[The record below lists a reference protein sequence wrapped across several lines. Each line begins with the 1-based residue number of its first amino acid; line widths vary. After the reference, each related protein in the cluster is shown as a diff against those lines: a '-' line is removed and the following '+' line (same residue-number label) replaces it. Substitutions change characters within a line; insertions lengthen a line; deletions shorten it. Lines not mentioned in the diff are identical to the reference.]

1 MLGLS
6 SESGG
11 APATA
16 ALSAIVITRDEE
28 ANIAAC
34 LASVS
39 FAREIVVVD
48 SGSRDRTIELARA
61 AGARVVQTPDW
72 PGFGAQ
78 KNRALDLA
86 TQPWVLSIDA
96 DERVTPQ
103 LRDEILALVS
113 AGTPPPQRSPGG
125 GGSDFQASQARGG
138 SNSFDAYSLP
148 RRSSYCG
155 QYISHSGWYPDRV
168 VRLFRRGTARFS
180 DDAVHERL
188 VTTGAVGRLRSD
200 LLHST
205 YPDLETMLGKLDRY
219 SSASAGMLHAAG
231 RRSSVAGAV
240 ARGLWAFFRTYV
252 LRAGWLDGRMGFVLA
267 VSVAE
272 GTYYKYLKLWL
283 MDHDPDTRRG

>member
-39 FAREIVVVD
+39 FAREVVVVD
-48 SGSRDRTIELARA
+48 SGSRDRTIELARR
-61 AGARVVQTPDW
+61 AGARVVQTQDW

-96 DERVTPQ
+96 DERVTPE
-103 LRDEILALVS
+103 LRDEMLAML
-113 AGTPPPQRSPGG
+113 AAQP
-125 GGSDFQASQARGG
+125 AC
-138 SNSFDAYSLP
+138 DAYSVP

-155 QYISHSGWYPDRV
+155 QYIAHSGWYPDRV

-188 VTTGAVGRLRSD
+188 VTSGAVGRLRGD

-205 YPDLETMLGKLDRY
+205 YADLETMLEKLNRY
-219 SSASAGMLHAAG
+219 SSASAGMLRASGKRA
-231 RRSSVAGAV
+231 SLAGAV
-240 ARGLWAFFRTYV
+240 GRGLWAFFRTYV

-283 MDHDPDTRRG
+283 MDHEPETRRG

>member
-11 APATA
+11 RPGTV

-28 ANIAAC
+28 ANIAEC

-39 FAREIVVVD
+39 FARELVVVD
-48 SGSRDRTIELARA
+48 SGSRDRTVELACA
-61 AGARVVQTPDW
+61 AGARVEQTQDW

-103 LRDEILALVS
+103 LRDAIVQAVQ
-113 AGTPPPQRSPGG
+113 GTGG
-125 GGSDFQASQARGG
+125 P
-138 SNSFDAYSLP
+138 DAYEMP

-155 QYISHSGWYPDRV
+155 RYIAHSGWYPDRL
-168 VRLFRRGTARFS
+168 VRLFRRGSARFS

-188 VTTGAVGRLRSD
+188 LTQGPVGRLRGD
-200 LLHST
+200 LLHTT
-205 YPDLETMLGKLDRY
+205 YPDLETMLEKLNRY
-219 SSASAGMLHAAG
+219 SSASAGMLHAQG
-231 RRSSVAGAV
+231 RRGSLAGAV

-272 GTYYKYLKLWL
+272 GTYYKYLKLWHL
-283 MDHDPDTRRG
+283 DHRPDTWRG